1 MRKGVAFAVGLGIT
15 LALVAGAAE
24 AQSWR
29 DVTESRQVTDER
41 SLDVTVTFG
50 AGTFNARK
58 SERGVLYRM
67 QLRYDEDN
75 FAPVASL
82 DGDEL
87 HLGTESV
94 GHHVRIGRDDRNGNL
109 DLFLSDE
116 VPMNLTMEFG
126 AVSADL
132 DLGGLRLTGLEI
144 ATGASRTVL
153 DISEP
158 NTERMRLA
166 LMDIGAAEF
175 TALRLGNLN
184 TSSLEVDAG
193 VGDITLDFSGDLQR
207 DMEVSIDMGLGSLE
221 LRIPEGVGVR
231 LEKDTFLAS
240 IDTEGLVK
248 RGDAYFSTD
257 YAEADVHIN
266 LNIDAA
272 FGSIK
277 VVWIR

>member
-1 MRKGVAFAVGLGIT
+1 MRKSVACAVGLGIT
-15 LALVAGAAE
+15 LALGAVTAE

-29 DVTESRQVTDER
+29 DVTESRRVTDER
-41 SLDVTVTFG
+41 ILDVKVTYG

-58 SERGVLYRM
+58 GESGVLYRM

-75 FAPVASL
+75 FAPVAIL
-82 DGDEL
+82 EGDEL
-87 HLGTESV
+87 RLGTESV
-94 GHHVRIGRDDRNGNL
+94 GRHIRIGREDRSGNL

-132 DLGGLRLTGLEI
+132 DLGGLRLTELEI

-153 DISEP
+153 DVSEP
-158 NTERMRLA
+158 NTERMSIA
-166 LMDIGAAEF
+166 SMDIGAAEF
-175 TALRLGNLN
+175 VALRLGNLN

-193 VGDITLDFSGDLQR
+193 VGDITLDFSGEIQH

-248 RGDAYFSTD
+248 RGDEFFSLD
-257 YAEADVHIN
+257 YDDADVHLD

>member
-1 MRKGVAFAVGLGIT
+1 MRKGVACVVGLGI
-15 LALVAGAAE
+15 LALGAGAAE

-29 DVTESRQVTDER
+29 DVTESRQITDER
-41 SLDVTVTFG
+41 SLDVRVTYG
-50 AGTFNARK
+50 AGTFNARRG
-58 SERGVLYRM
+58 ERGVLYRM
-67 QLRYDEDN
+67 QLRYDEDT
-75 FAPVASL
+75 FTPVAVL

-87 HLGTESV
+87 RLGTESV
-94 GHHVRIGRDDRNGNL
+94 GRHVRIGRGDRGGNL

-116 VPMNLTMEFG
+116 VPMNLTMDFG

-132 DLGGLRLTGLEI
+132 DLGGLRLTELEI

-153 DISEP
+153 NISEP
-158 NTERMRLA
+158 NRERMRHASL
-166 LMDIGAAEF
+166 DIGAAEF
-175 TALRLGNLN
+175 TALGLGNLN

-193 VGDITLDFSGDLQR
+193 VGDITLEFSGDLQR

-231 LEKDTFLAS
+231 LKKDTFLVS

-248 RGDAYFSTD
+248 RGDAFFSPD
-257 YAEADVHIN
+257 YETADVRIN

-277 VVWIR
+277 VVWLR